1 MSDNIIMVYGEV
13 PDLVEKKSSEMINKY
28 LQSEKDDFNYVKY
41 NLYETEITPI
51 IEEALTM
58 PFFSDKKAILV
69 QNAYVFTGEK
79 VTKELNQNTDQLLEF
94 IEKYDGEN
102 LIVFEVFQNKLDE
115 RKKLTKT
122 LKKNGQLKKV
132 EQMSEEEIKKWIQSK
147 LNDNF
152 KDIKQDALNYMI
164 ELTGINFNIISQEL
178 DKLML
183 FLGDRPTINKD
194 DVNQIINRSL
204 EQNVF
209 LLTEYIQ
216 KRQKNKAIQLVK
228 DLINMKEEPIKLLA
242 MITSNYRLYYQC
254 KILSQKGYSGQQI
267 AKTVNVHPYRVK
279 LALGQVRHYQLEDL
293 LNIINSCAET
303 DYKLKSSYMDKQLI
317 LELFILSL

>member
-1 MSDNIIMVYGEV
+1 MSDNIVTVYGEV
-13 PDLVEKKSSEMINKY
+13 ADLVEKKSSEIINIY
-28 LQSEKDDFNYVKY
+28 LQTEKDDFNFIKF

-51 IEEALTM
+51 IEETLTM

-69 QNAYVFTGEK
+69 KNAYVFTGEK
-79 VTKELNQNTDQLLEF
+79 VTKELNQNTDQLMEF
-94 IEKYDGEN
+94 LEKYDGDN
-102 LIVFEVFQNKLDE
+102 LIIFEVYQNKLDE

-147 LNDNF
+147 LNENF
-152 KDIKQDALNYMI
+152 KDIKQDALNMFI
-164 ELTGINFNIISQEL
+164 ELTGVNFNIVSQEL

-242 MITSNYRLYYQC
+242 LVTSNYRLYYQC

-293 LNIINSCAET
+293 LNIIDSCAET